1 MRFLSFTTDWIDRGA
16 FWTLGLRQRVAQI
29 CQGVGD
35 TGRSVLGVLDRREW
49 DRNRGLRPNRTQV
62 EGWPMG
68 LPACRSWG
76 LLRNFNWSLPKRGKG
91 GRAGGEDLGC
101 PPGLQGTGLLC
112 WQESCPSIMGDSR
125 KTLDMHRYP
134 GPPYSLRDLSFLIGN
149 MRRLR

>member
-1 MRFLSFTTDWIDRGA
+1 M
-16 FWTLGLRQRVAQI
+16 AQI

-68 LPACRSWG
+68 LLPVGPGG
-76 LLRNFNWSLPKRGKG
+76 LLRNFNWSLLLKRGKG

-101 PPGLQGTGLLC
+101 PPGLQGHWAPGALG
-112 WQESCPSIMGDSR
+112 SSVGRSPVSSIMGDSR
-125 KTLDMHRYP
+125 KNSRHAQVSWT
-134 GPPYSLRDLSFLIGN
+134 PYSLRDLSFLIGN
-149 MRRLR
+149 MRRLG